1 MCKCVTAFFKKILDW
16 VKPILDM
23 FKSIGA
29 FLLRVISKC
38 FTMSN
43 AVTAL
48 VISMIILVV
57 AVVFWVNQ
65 DRELNNQYHDAV
77 IARLDTILTNTKAF
91 ETRIKDLTDS
101 SVIKGLTAP
110 SGIKDPTVSSRI
122 KGLTDSLRL
131 DAIEE
136 LVKTKIATQVIA
148 ENHTAMDSNNYM
160 ALILTLVTL
169 CVSLSAVIPYI
180 VGKSI
185 SKYEIKDVVE
195 DLYVKDK
202 QDVNQKYRT
211 NVNMLLASEAH
222 FSRMMAYQLVTMLK
236 IRNTD
241 DEEDPKIGK
250 MNPIWA
256 IGWASKALIR
266 YITSCNSEN
275 YDSHKNFAADLLT
288 YIQSSVEA
296 INGVSEY
303 QNDEIGKV
311 AKRSFIDL
319 LNVIVYYKVLY
330 TKLFNHEQKRA
341 LEGYLETLYGKVK
354 GMFSDKDIL
363 KAEALKKSH
372 YQIYLD
378 VKEDQDRFEELLG
391 NEVKKLS

>member
-16 VKPILDM
+16 VKPILDCVRPILDM

-65 DRELNNQYHDAV
+65 DRELNNQYHDTV

-101 SVIKGLTAP
+101 SGIKGLT
-110 SGIKDPTVSSRI
+110 DSSRI
-122 KGLTDSLRL
+122 KCITDSLRL

-136 LVKTKIATQVIA
+136 LVKTKIATPVIA
-148 ENHTAMDSNNYM
+148 ANHTVMDSNNYM

-222 FSRMMAYQLVTMLK
+222 FSRMMAYELVTMLK
-236 IRNTD
+236 INYKDTD
-241 DEEDPKIGK
+241 EADKIGK
-250 MNPIWA
+250 TNPIWA

-288 YIQSSVEA
+288 YIKSSVEA
-296 INGVSEY
+296 INEVNEY

-311 AKRSFIDL
+311 AKRTFIDL

-330 TKLFNHEQKRA
+330 TKLFDYEQKRA

-354 GMFSDKDIL
+354 GMFSDKNIL

-378 VKEDQDRFEELLG
+378 VKEDQDRYVELLD

>member
-16 VKPILDM
+16 VKPILDCVRPILDM

-38 FTMSN
+38 FTISN

-65 DRELNNQYHDAV
+65 DRELNNQYHDTV

-91 ETRIKDLTDS
+91 ETRIKDLTDPS
-101 SVIKGLTAP
+101 GIKGLT
-110 SGIKDPTVSSRI
+110 DSSRI
-122 KGLTDSLRL
+122 KCLTDSLRL

-148 ENHTAMDSNNYM
+148 ENHTVMDSNNYM

-222 FSRMMAYQLVTMLK
+222 FSRMMAYELVTMLK
-236 IRNTD
+236 INYKDTD
-241 DEEDPKIGK
+241 EADKIGK
-250 MNPIWA
+250 TNPIWA

-303 QNDEIGKV
+303 QNDELGKV

-341 LEGYLETLYGKVK
+341 LEGYLETLYAKVK

-372 YQIYLD
+372 YQIYLE
-378 VKEDQDRFEELLG
+378 VMEDQDRYVELLST
-391 NEVKKLS
+391 EVHKLS